1 MDIDLIKSSFKLLET
16 DAEKLT
22 KRFYDEL
29 FARHPAVKPLFGG
42 ASEKEQAKK
51 LAAALGLLV
60 KSLEEPEKLKK
71 VLAELG
77 QRHKDYGAEPEHYA
91 AVKETLLDVM
101 GEAAGSAWTDELKGA
116 WDAVLSSVAEQMLG
130 AYEKNG
136 TKDSRQRRQTMTEA
150 SNGGA
155 DSCVSEQQGI
165 IDALHKVQAVIE
177 FELDGTIITA
187 NDNFCNA
194 LGYTLDE
201 IEGQHHRMFCEK
213 DYANSP
219 AYSQF
224 WQQLARGQFESGD
237 FKRITKDGNEIWI
250 NASYN
255 PILDA
260 DGKPYKVVKF
270 ATDITEQKL
279 AANLKSALTVCQ
291 ANVMVADNDMNIIYA
306 NDSVKDMLRAREDEL
321 KDAIPGFNVNSLV
334 GTCVD
339 DFHVKPSHQRDMVKN
354 LKEAYETRLPVA
366 GLTFDLIAT
375 PIFDEHGNRAG
386 TVVEWNDITEAL
398 AKQEEE
404 HRIASEN
411 ARIRQA
417 LDSATSNIML
427 ADAGNN
433 IIYMNETVINM
444 FRKTEAKIRESL
456 PGFSAENLIGKNM
469 DSFHKNPA
477 HQQGMVNGLSSTYT
491 GEAKVAGLTFEVVAN
506 PLLGADGVRLG
517 TVVEWQDRTEE
528 LAVEDE
534 VQKVLSNIAN
544 GDLSEFIEGE
554 YEGFFGNLKTYIN
567 ATVEK
572 LIEVVKQIK
581 DVSDSVAT
589 GADEICQGNANLSQ
603 RTEEQASSLEQTAS
617 SMEEMTSTVQAN
629 AENAREAD
637 KLAQGAKEKA
647 EHGGGVVG
655 KAVTAMTEING
666 ASKRIADIISVID
679 EIAFQTNLLALNASV
694 EAARA
699 GEQGRGFAVVASEV
713 RNLAGRSATAAKE
726 IKELIEDSVG
736 KVEQGSKLVDESGKT
751 LEEIIAAVQKVT
763 NIVGEI
769 SGASVEQAAGIE
781 EVNKAITLMDEMTQ
795 QNAALVEQAAAASEA
810 MGDQAADLKN
820 QMNFFTLSAEDA
832 ANKAEYAQSA
842 PRDSKVVEWRKPEPK
857 ASAPSAPAPK
867 AAASGGEWEEF

>member
-1 MDIDLIKSSFKLLET
+1 MDIELIKSSFELLKA
-16 DAEKLT
+16 DAEKLAG
-22 KRFYDEL
+22 RFYDEL
-29 FARHPAVKPLFGG
+29 FKRYPAVKPLFEGS
-42 ASEKEQAKK
+42 SEKEQARK

-60 KSLEEPEKLKK
+60 KSLEEPEKLKQ

-77 QRHKDYGAEPEHYA
+77 SRHQSYGAEAAHYG

-101 GEAAGSAWTDELKGA
+101 AEAAGSAWTQELNGA

-130 AYEKNG
+130 AYENKG
-136 TKDSRQRRQTMTEA
+136 TDNSLQRRQTMSEA

-155 DSCVSEQQGI
+155 DSYAIELQGI
-165 IDALHKVQAVIE
+165 IDAIHKVQAVIE

-187 NDNFCNA
+187 NDNFCKA
-194 LGYTLDE
+194 VGYTLDE
-201 IEGQHHRMFCEK
+201 IKGQHHRIFCDK

-219 AYSQF
+219 AYVQF
-224 WQQLARGQFESGD
+224 WQQLGRGQFDSGD
-237 FKRITKDGNEIWI
+237 YKRITKDGREIWI

-255 PILDA
+255 PIIDNE
-260 DGKPYKVVKF
+260 GKPYKVVKF
-270 ATDITEQKL
+270 ATDITAQKL
-279 AANLKSALTVCQ
+279 AADLKSALTVCQ
-291 ANVMVADNDMNIIYA
+291 ANVMVADNNMNIIYA
-306 NDSVKDMLRAREDEL
+306 NDSVKDMLRARIDVL
-321 KDAIPGFNVNSLV
+321 KDAIPSLDVENLV

-339 DFHVKPSHQRDMVKN
+339 DFHAKPSHQRDMVKN

-366 GLTFDLIAT
+366 GLTFDLIAS
-375 PIFDEHGNRAG
+375 PIFDDHGNRIG
-386 TVVEWNDITEAL
+386 TVVEWDDITDAL

-404 HRIASEN
+404 QRIAAEN

-427 ADAGNN
+427 ADAENN
-433 IIYMNETVINM
+433 IIYMNETVIDM
-444 FRKTEAKIRESL
+444 FRKTEAKIRQTL

-477 HQQGMVNGLSSTYT
+477 HQQGMVRGLSSTYT
-491 GEAKVAGLTFEVVAN
+491 GEAKVAGLTFQVVAN
-506 PLLGADGVRLG
+506 PLLGANGERLG

-528 LAVEDE
+528 LAVENE

-544 GDLSEFIEGE
+544 GDLTEMIEGE

-589 GADEICQGNANLSQ
+589 GSEEICQGNANLSQ
-603 RTEEQASSLEQTAS
+603 RTEEQASSLEETAS

-647 EHGGGVVG
+647 EHGGDVVG
-655 KAVTAMTEING
+655 KAITAMTEING

-795 QNAALVEQAAAASEA
+795 QNAALVEEAAAASEA
-810 MGDQAADLKN
+810 MGDQAADLKR
-820 QMNFFTLSAEDA
+820 QMSFFTLSMEDSVP
-832 ANKAEYAQSA
+832 QSA
-842 PRDSKVVEWRKPEPK
+842 HAPMGSRDSKVVEWKKPEPR
-857 ASAPSAPAPK
+857 AEARRAPAPK
-867 AAASGGEWEEF
+867 AASAGGEWEEF

>member
-1 MDIDLIKSSFKLLET
+1 MDIELIKSSFELLKA
-16 DAEKLT
+16 DAEKLAG
-22 KRFYDEL
+22 RFYDEL
-29 FARHPAVKPLFGG
+29 FKRHPAVKPLFEGS
-42 ASEKEQAKK
+42 SEAEQARK

-60 KSLEEPEKLKK
+60 KSLEQPEKLQQ
-71 VLAELG
+71 VLADLG
-77 QRHKDYGAEPEHYA
+77 SRHQSYGAEPEHYG

-101 GEAAGSAWTDELKGA
+101 AEAAGSAWTEELNEA
-116 WDAVLSSVAEQMLG
+116 WDAVLSSVAEQMLS
-130 AYEKNG
+130 AYESKG
-136 TKDSRQRRQTMTEA
+136 TDNSLQRRQTMSEA
-150 SNGGA
+150 SNGGE
-155 DSCVSEQQGI
+155 DSCTYELQGI
-165 IDALHKVQAVIE
+165 IDAIHKVQAVIE

-194 LGYTLDE
+194 VGYTLEE
-201 IEGQHHRMFCEK
+201 IRGQHHRIFCDK

-219 AYSQF
+219 AYVQF
-224 WQQLARGQFESGD
+224 WQQLGRGQFDSGD
-237 FKRITKDGNEIWI
+237 YKRITREGKEIWI

-255 PILDA
+255 PIFDQ

-270 ATDITEQKL
+270 ATDITAQKL
-279 AANLKSALTVCQ
+279 AADLKSALTVCQ
-291 ANVMVADNDMNIIYA
+291 ANVMVADNNMNIIYA
-306 NDSVKDMLRAREDEL
+306 NDSVQSMLRAREDVL
-321 KDAIPGFNVNSLV
+321 KDAIPRLNVDRLV

-339 DFHVKPSHQRDMVKN
+339 DFHARPSHQREMVRN
-354 LKEAYETRLPVA
+354 LKETYETRLPVA
-366 GLTFDLIAT
+366 GLTFDLIAS
-375 PIFDEHGNRAG
+375 PIFDDHGNRIG
-386 TVVEWNDITEAL
+386 TVVEWDDITDSL
-398 AKQEEE
+398 ARQEEE
-404 HRIASEN
+404 QKIAAEN

-427 ADAGNN
+427 ADADNN
-433 IIYMNETVINM
+433 IIYMNETVVDM
-444 FRKTEAKIRESL
+444 FRKTEAKIRENL

-477 HQQGMVNGLSSTYT
+477 HQQSMVNGLSSTYT
-491 GEAKVAGLTFEVVAN
+491 GEAKVAGLTFQVVAN
-506 PLLGADGVRLG
+506 PLLGAGGERLG

-528 LAVEDE
+528 LAVENE

-544 GDLSEFIEGE
+544 GDLTEMIEGE

-589 GADEICQGNANLSQ
+589 GSEEICQGNANLSQ
-603 RTEEQASSLEQTAS
+603 RTEEQASSLEETAS

-647 EHGGGVVG
+647 EHGGDVVG

-795 QNAALVEQAAAASEA
+795 QNAALVEEAAAASEA
-810 MGDQAADLKN
+810 MGDQAADLKR
-820 QMNFFTLSAEDA
+820 QMSFFTLSMEDA
-832 ANKAEYAQSA
+832 AQQAVPA
-842 PRDSKVVEWRKPEPK
+842 PVAARDSKVVEWKKPEPRVETRT
-857 ASAPSAPAPK
+857 APAPR
-867 AAASGGEWEEF
+867 AASSGGEWEEF